1 MTNNSTQASG
11 GSLLVSGTNQQVGAI
26 DGTGDTVVNASA
38 SLTAN
43 HIIQN
48 ALVIGGTS
56 AAAATVTIS
65 ASDATG
71 NPLSSSGGL
80 AVAGSPEPSASFGAA
95 GPAAPSGAGALSS
108 GGGLGSSLAVS
119 GRLEVP
125 EPSALILALVAGFA
139 CLASAI
145 RRRRSTGAD
154 GAVLAGGT

>member
-1 MTNNSTQASG
+1 VTNNGTQASG

-26 DGTGDTVVNASA
+26 DGTGDTVVNAGA

-56 AAAATVTIS
+56 AAAATVTIA

-95 GPAAPSGAGALSS
+95 GPAAPSGAGANSLS
-108 GGGLGSSLAVS
+108 GGLGSSAPLAGAS
-119 GRLEVP
+119 EVP
-125 EPSALILALVAGFA
+125 EPSALILALVAGLA
-139 CLASAI
+139 CLASGKW
-145 RRRRSTGAD
+145 RRRSTR
-154 GAVLAGGT
+154 